1 MKTLII
7 GAALA
12 VSAIAPAFAQAI
24 IIEPEVREYVVREGR
39 SSVVYDGDIA
49 VGTVLPGEVEIYAID
64 EPSIDTDYRYAVIND
79 RRVIVEPSSR
89 RVIEIVD

>member
-12 VSAIAPAFAQAI
+12 VSAIAPAFAQAV